1 MITKSLLSNRD
12 QYIIDQTL
20 NLLTNLTF
28 NDSNSSNN
36 SLVMEH
42 IRIAK
47 TPEIIIKLFERRNCH
62 IKLSYS
68 IWLKFY
74 DFFHSVT
81 FTFSRRT
88 LAIFFGNA
96 LPSFIVVLA
105 NLLSIKAIYFSKSL
119 KYLKQTSRKNRRK
132 RRLQNDL
139 RAFLVILTESFSI
152 IMISW
157 GIPIFLTMYHC
168 NALYVVVIT
177 TCPKIKDYLAIF
189 LFIDLFNSS
198 TNCLLYS
205 ISGKL
210 FRRKYISILKTFLTC
225 GYGTLWHKKK
235 HSLLSLNQQLD
246 RQPSNNPSINTNNN
260 NFAKQ
265 LLSRPGSYCFSQHL
279 LSSRI
284 NNQNKKINNSIQT
297 TYKHFNGQNRNLSD
311 DGSLSIGKTS
321 DDQYGRNNSSSEIE
335 SDTTKKSKDIQ
346 RRKSSQ
352 SIKSYFIDK
361 VRSLRSTSS
370 ANGKLTSVNHPTTLL
385 TKNKR
390 KKRILNSI
398 ISKRQPTA
406 NFSISSSSFSGSVSH
421 GSQQKYPL
429 NKRCS
434 SSKIVV
440 YNTIDNSY
448 ITDNNIHE
456 NLTSL

>member
-1 MITKSLLSNRD
+1 
-12 QYIIDQTL
+12 
-20 NLLTNLTF
+20 
-28 NDSNSSNN
+28 
-36 SLVMEH
+36 MEH

-47 TPEIIIKLFERRNCH
+47 TPEIIIKLFERRTCH
-62 IKLSYS
+62 IPLSYS
-68 IWLKFY
+68 IWLKWY

-119 KYLKQTSRKNRRK
+119 KFLKQTTRKNRRK

-168 NALYVVVIT
+168 NALYVIIIT

-225 GYGTLWHKKK
+225 GYGIVWHKKN
-235 HSLLSLNQQLD
+235 HSLLSLNQPLDGQL
-246 RQPSNNPSINTNNN
+246 SNNLSVNTNNN
-260 NFAKQ
+260 FTKKS
-265 LLSRPGSYCFSQHL
+265 LSRPESYFFTQRL

-284 NNQNKKINNSIQT
+284 NNQNQRINNSTRTTITT
-297 TYKHFNGQNRNLSD
+297 TYKYFNGQNRNISD

-321 DDQYGRNNSSSEIE
+321 DDQYGKNNSSSEIE
-335 SDTTKKSKDIQ
+335 SDTIKKSKDIQ
-346 RRKSSQ
+346 LKKNSQ
-352 SIKSYFIDK
+352 SIKSYFINK
-361 VRSLRSTSS
+361 VRSLGSTSS
-370 ANGKLTSVNHPTTLL
+370 TNRKLTSINHPSTLL
-385 TKNKR
+385 TINKQKTKD
-390 KKRILNSI
+390 KKKFFNSI
-398 ISKRQPTA
+398 ISKRKPTTDL
-406 NFSISSSSFSGSVSH
+406 SISSSSFSGSISR
-421 GSQQKYPL
+421 GSQKKYPL
-429 NKRCS
+429 NNRYS

-440 YNTIDNSY
+440 YNTKDNSS